1 MSLLSYTAKFK
12 NDSADL
18 RVEYSM
24 ERTSFGRMATLIL
37 EATQNK

>member
-1 MSLLSYTAKFK
+1 MSLLSNTAKFK

-24 ERTSFGRMATLIL
+24 GTSFGRVITLIL